1 MSLERGTVEGQTPGR
16 RPDRLAAVRL
26 LVLVFAISS
35 WVLAGSASADDST
48 FHRTTPRAAF
58 DGTGA
63 ALVIGVPGGR
73 AWGIES
79 DLRPLPAPGTSV
91 YVRLAVT
98 DGAVREAFVRVAYY
112 ASADKRTR
120 QLATSDSAPVAMGRP
135 VLVGIPFDPPPGAVA
150 YRVRVLARLVEPAA
164 RSADDAIT
172 ARLRGVASR
181 TFGSLFSRLL
191 P

>member
-16 RPDRLAAVRL
+16 RPDRVAAVRL
-26 LVLVFAISS
+26 LVLVSAISS
-35 WVLAGSASADDST
+35 WVLAGSASADDTT

-112 ASADKRTR
+112 ASADKRCPR
-120 QLATSDSAPVAMGRP
+120 GRKCC
-135 VLVGIPFDPPPGAVA
+135 AVRP
-150 YRVRVLARLVEPAA
+150 YAA
-164 RSADDAIT
+164 RKRWACPPDLNPCIH
-172 ARLRGVASR
+172 RSR
-181 TFGSLFSRLL
+181 WRVG
-191 P
+191 